1 MEEIERA
8 LDELTLKSLN
18 TERVIIQ
25 STEFCA
31 EFFKLLS
38 KYFRQNPADQK
49 WTTGHAETKR
59 KVGDRRFEN
68 ILKFKEFRT

>member
-1 MEEIERA
+1 MEEIDRA

-25 STEFCA
+25 STDFC

-68 ILKFKEFRT
+68 ILKLYEFRT